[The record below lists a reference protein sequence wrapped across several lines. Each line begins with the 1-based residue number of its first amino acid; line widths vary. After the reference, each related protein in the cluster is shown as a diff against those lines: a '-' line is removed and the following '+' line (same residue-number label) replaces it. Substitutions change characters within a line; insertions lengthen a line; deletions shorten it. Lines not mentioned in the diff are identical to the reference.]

1 MIGGRMIDWAPIP
14 PDPASGV
21 AGAYR
26 AACHLELRA
35 LKPGNVHIH
44 AEGHGMTVAQFLASA
59 ETTAPILARPGLGV
73 GERLHAAVRA
83 TRDAVGCNTNLG
95 ILLLAAPLA
104 QAVLMPGD
112 APLRDRLRHVL
123 GSLTVADAD
132 LAFQAITLA
141 EPAGLG
147 RVEGADVHAPARV
160 TLLDAMR
167 EAQDRDTIARQ
178 YATGFADIFDTG
190 VPSLRRWLDA
200 GAGFEQAT
208 EMIYVEFLATL
219 PDSHV
224 IRKYG
229 RERSEW
235 LRARASELRENTAP
249 DRAFTLTR
257 SRLAELDRDLKYNG
271 VNPGTTADIVVGCLL
286 AFWLMQSPQPPVI
299 TDVLRKDALH
309 EERRQH

>member
-1 MIGGRMIDWAPIP
+1 MIDWAPIP
-14 PDPASGV
+14 PDPWPHDRASGV

-35 LKPGNVHIH
+35 LKPGNVHVH
-44 AEGHGMTVAQFLASA
+44 ADGHGMTVGQFVASA
-59 ETTAPILARPGLGV
+59 DATAPIFARPGLSV
-73 GERLHAAVRA
+73 GERIHAAVVA
-83 TRDAVGCNTNLG
+83 TRTVAGCNTNLG

-104 QAVLMPGD
+104 QAALAGRG
-112 APLRDRLRHVL
+112 PLRDRLGQVL
-123 GSLTVADAD
+123 ASLTVADAE
-132 LAFQAITLA
+132 LTFRAIALA

-167 EAQDRDTIARQ
+167 EARERDMIARQ
-178 YATGFADIFDTG
+178 YATDFADVFETG
-190 VPSLRRWLDA
+190 VPYLRRWLDA
-200 GAGFEQAT
+200 GAGFEQAV
-208 EMIYVEFLATL
+208 ERLYVEFLATV

-229 RERSEW
+229 LERSEW
-235 LRARASELRENTAP
+235 LRRRASELRENTAP

-257 SRLAELDRDLKYNG
+257 SRLAELDREFKYNG

-286 AFWLMQSPQPPVI
+286 AFWLMQLP
-299 TDVLRKDALH
+299 
-309 EERRQH
+309 

>member
-1 MIGGRMIDWAPIP
+1 MIDWAPIP
-14 PDPASGV
+14 PDRSPPDRASGV

-44 AEGHGMTVAQFLASA
+44 ADGHGMTVAQFAASA
-59 ETTAPILARPGLGV
+59 DATAPILAQPGLSV
-73 GERLHAAVRA
+73 GERMFEAVAA
-83 TRDAVGCNTNLG
+83 TRTVAGCNTNLG

-104 QAVLMPGD
+104 QAALTGSG
-112 APLRDRLRHVL
+112 PLRERLNDVL
-123 GSLTVADAD
+123 ENLTVADAE
-132 LAFQAITLA
+132 LAFRAIALA

-160 TLLDAMR
+160 TLLTAMW
-167 EAQDRDTIARQ
+167 EAQDRDRIARQ
-178 YATGFADIFDTG
+178 YATGFADVFDTG
-190 VPSLRRWLDA
+190 VPFLRRWLDA
-200 GAGFEQAT
+200 GAGYEQAT
-208 EMIYVEFLATL
+208 ERLFIEFLATV

-229 RERSEW
+229 RGRAEW
-235 LRARASELRENTAP
+235 LRSRASELRENTGP

-257 SRLAELDRDLKYNG
+257 SRLAELDRELKYNG

-286 AFWLMQSPQPPVI
+286 AFWLMQSP
-299 TDVLRKDALH
+299 
-309 EERRQH
+309 